1 MARRRKFEHYQKH
14 EIRRAMRKCR
24 DTKALR
30 RLQALDMRAR
40 GKSNQEI
47 VEAIGFHEQY
57 ITVLV
62 SKYFNEGLESI
73 LNDKRT
79 SNNRRMSFGEEEV
92 FLEQFCDLA
101 EAGQLI
107 TVEKILK
114 GFEEATGKPS
124 STSTI
129 YDLLKRHGWRK
140 VKPRPRHPG
149 AASEEEINSSK
160 KLKLSWRKS

>member
-14 EIRRAMRKCR
+14 EIRKALRKCK

-30 RLQALDMRAR
+30 RLQALDMRSR
-40 GKSNQEI
+40 GMSNQAI
-47 VEAIGFHEQY
+47 SNAIGIGQQY

-62 SKYFNEGLESI
+62 TKYFQYGIEAI
-73 LNDKRT
+73 LSDKRT
-79 SNNRRMSFGEEEV
+79 SNNRRMSYEAEGQ
-92 FLEQFCDLA
+92 FLERFVELA

-107 TVEKILK
+107 TVAGILSAFEK
-114 GFEEATGKPS
+114 ETGNPS

-140 VKPRPRHPG
+140 LRPRPRHPG
-149 AASEEEINSSK
+149 SASEEEINSSK
-160 KLKLSWRKS
+160 KLKLSWVKS